1 MRHSFSQID
10 VTRAIKGAKAGGMEV
25 NTVEVGPDGSI
36 RISNQK
42 PANIS
47 NPYDD
52 WKAHRENGS

>member
-1 MRHSFSQID
+1 MRHSFSQVD

-42 PANIS
+42 PAN
-47 NPYDD
+47 NPDAYQD
-52 WKAHRENGS
+52 WRAKRDAAS